1 MRPSWRSPLSSPR
14 PLRFEAESPTAR
26 APVPPGQLAR
36 SRLVGRL
43 FAADAF
49 APSRRASP
57 SSPSASS
64 PVGLFVPG
72 PRLPSPSPRTLGQL
86 ARLMPGLGG
95 LSPRA
100 PGLPPSGPRGPRL
113 AASFLRLVRGFP
125 PRFSWRALLSS
136 PPSASLAR
144 GRGFHRAG
152 PRARDQLAHMR
163 EPSCPATSWSI
174 RAWLR
179 SFSPRAPRRAPRR
192 APLSSPP
199 SVSSLPSFG
208 VFALRPRLSPR
219 RPSCRAVSW
228 LLRAWVDGFSP
239 KTPARPFWRA
249 PLSSPRPLR
258 FEPRFPPRG
267 PRARGERPPF

>member
-1 MRPSWRSPLSSPR
+1 MWPGLCRPRQ
-14 PLRFEAESPTAR
+14 
-26 APVPPGQLAR
+26 PGATL
-36 SRLVGRL
+36 LW
-43 FAADAF
+43 
-49 APSRRASP
+49 P
-57 SSPSASS
+57 
-64 PVGLFVPG
+64 GLC
-72 PRLPSPSPRTLGQL
+72 
-86 ARLMPGLGG
+86 RLMPGLGG

-136 PPSASLAR
+136 PPSASRAR

-174 RAWLR
+174 RAWLC

-219 RPSCRAVSW
+219 RSSCRAASW